1 MFKYIFQKCF
11 MGLTQSSVGI
21 KQWITKVKKILLGC
35 SAYEVVQVCKAKLFI
50 FENELAERLILI
62 HREKKSKIRTGFE
75 KKSKNR
81 ANPKYLTQFNN
92 SSS

>member
-1 MFKYIFQKCF
+1 M
-11 MGLTQSSVGI
+11 
-21 KQWITKVKKILLGC
+21 KKILLGC
-35 SAYEVVQVCKAKLFI
+35 SVYEVVQVCKAKLFI
-50 FENELAERLILI
+50 FENELHLLAEKLILI